1 LQAFD
6 QAERDR
12 SSLGD
17 ITSRSLALEQR
28 SLEAEA
34 ALSRLEAKA
43 KQETNQLIRDRT
55 RLAGMNQESRE
66 MIEVLESKSQRL
78 HDELNIRRSMI
89 DSMKTELQHQLETFV
104 PSAEVSLDS
113 FC

>member
-1 LQAFD
+1 
-6 QAERDR
+6 
-12 SSLGD
+12 
-17 ITSRSLALEQR
+17 
-28 SLEAEA
+28 
-34 ALSRLEAKA
+34 
-43 KQETNQLIRDRT
+43 
-55 RLAGMNQESRE
+55 